1 MAPRRAS
8 SPKFQIVLRPLL
20 FSSLLAL
27 IGLAGT
33 SSSVVSFDDRWRDP
47 TLSSEVR
54 ARAALQAMAPDEK
67 IALVHARYGLQ
78 PLHAAK
84 PDGAIGSAGYA
95 PGVPRLGI
103 PPLQESD
110 AGLGVANPGGL
121 DRLNEVT
128 ALPSTLALGATFDP
142 VLARLGGAMIG
153 GEARAAGF
161 NVLLA
166 GGANLTR
173 DPRGGRNFEYIGED
187 PLLTGR
193 MVGETIAGVQSQGVI
208 STAKHFA
215 LNDQETGRIVMSAD
229 LDDRAARES
238 DLLAFELA
246 LEIGHPGAVMTSY
259 NRVNGIYASQ
269 NAALISILKQDW
281 HYPGWVMSDWGAV
294 HETVP
299 AALAGLDQESGEEF
313 DDAPYFGAPLAQAV
327 ARGEVPQARLDD
339 MVLRQLRSAF
349 SSGIVDHPPR
359 QVGAGDLEADARIAE
374 KIADNGIVLL
384 RNERDVLPLSRGAKR
399 IVVIGA
405 HADRGVLSGGGS
417 SQVTPKG
424 AFSLI
429 KEQAIHVTSGLKFY
443 LPSRPLDAI
452 RKLAPGAE
460 VEFVAGNDH
469 AAAAAAAR
477 GADAV
482 VVFAEQWDAESY
494 DAADMTL
501 PGAQDAM
508 IADVAAANPRTIVVL
523 ETGDP
528 VLMPWRDKVAAI
540 VEAWYPGARGGE
552 AIADVLFG
560 AVNPSGRL
568 PMTFPADLA
577 QLPRPTSTDRKTT
590 QGSPGAPY
598 KPRFD
603 VDYGIEGA
611 DIGYKWDLRQR
622 LVPLFPFGFGLSYTR
637 FAETGLELRAAGDRV
652 VASLDVTNVGMR
664 EGTDTPQLYVE
675 SEDHRFTSRLAG
687 FARVTLAPGERRR
700 VTITIDPRL
709 VATFDEASHRWVIA
723 PGRYVVSARSDALGE
738 GPQAEVTLAAASLAP

>member
-1 MAPRRAS
+1 MR
-8 SPKFQIVLRPLL
+8 LL
-20 FSSLLAL
+20 LTSSLLAL
-27 IGLAGT
+27 FSLAVT
-33 SSSVVSFDDRWRDP
+33 PASVVSFDDRWRDA
-47 TLSSEVR
+47 TLPPEVR
-54 ARAALQAMAPDEK
+54 AHAALQAMSPEEK
-67 IALVHARYGLQ
+67 LSLVHARYGLA
-78 PLHAAK
+78 PRDKAGK
-84 PDGAIGSAGYA
+84 PMGAIGSAGYA

-128 ALPSTLALGATFDP
+128 PLPSTLALGATFDP
-142 VLARLGGAMIG
+142 ALARAGGVMIG

-161 NVLLA
+161 DVLLA

-193 MVGETIAGVQSQGVI
+193 MVGETIAGVQSQRVV
-208 STAKHFA
+208 STVKHFA
-215 LNDQETGRIVMSAD
+215 LNDQETGRMVMSAD

-269 NAALISILKQDW
+269 NAALISILKSDW

-313 DDAPYFGAPLAQAV
+313 DDAPYFGAPLAEAL

-339 MVLRQLRSAF
+339 MVLRQLRSVFAT
-349 SSGIVDHPPR
+349 GIVDDPPR
-359 QVGAGDLEADARIAE
+359 QTRADKLAEDARVAE
-374 KIADNGIVLL
+374 TIADNGIVLL
-384 RNERDVLPLSRGAKR
+384 RNESNALPLSRSLR
-399 IVVIGA
+399 RLVVIGA

-429 KEQAIHVTSGLKFY
+429 KEQATGVTSGLKFY
-443 LPSRPLDAI
+443 LPSPPLDAI
-452 RKLAPGAE
+452 RRLAPDAQ
-460 VEFVAGNDH
+460 VDFVAGNDH
-469 AAAAAAAR
+469 AAAASAAR
-477 GADAV
+477 NADAV
-482 VVFAEQWDAESY
+482 IVFAEQWDAESY
-494 DAADMTL
+494 DAADMSL
-501 PGAQDAM
+501 PAAQDDM
-508 IADVAAANPRTIVVL
+508 IAAVAAANPRTIVVL

-528 VLMPWRDKVAAI
+528 VVMPWRDKVAGI

-560 AVNPSGRL
+560 QVNPSGRL
-568 PMTFPADLA
+568 PITFPTELA
-577 QLPRPTSTDRKTT
+577 QLPRPAAHDRMTT

-611 DIGYKWDLRQR
+611 DIGYKWDLRQH

-637 FAETGLELRAAGDRV
+637 FAETGLEVKADGDRI
-652 VASLDVTNVGMR
+652 VAALDVENVGPR
-664 EGTDTPQLYVE
+664 EGTDTPQIYVE
-675 SEDHRFTSRLAG
+675 SEDHRFVRRLAG

-700 VTITIDPRL
+700 VTMTIDPRL
-709 VATFDEASHRWVIA
+709 VAGFDEASHRWAIA
-723 PGRYVVSARSDALGE
+723 PGRYLVSARTDALAD
-738 GPQAEVTLAAASLAP
+738 GPEAAVTLVATSLPP

>member
-1 MAPRRAS
+1 M
-8 SPKFQIVLRPLL
+8 RPLPV
-20 FSSLLAL
+20 SSLLAVL
-27 IGLAGT
+27 GLAAAST
-33 SSSVVSFDDRWRDP
+33 SVVSFDDRWRDP
-47 TLSSEVR
+47 TLAPDVR
-54 ARAALQAMAPDEK
+54 AQAALQAMSPAEK
-67 IALVHARYGLQ
+67 LSLVHARYGLH
-78 PLHAAK
+78 PLHAEK
-84 PDGAIGSAGYA
+84 PPGAIGSAGYA

-121 DRLNEVT
+121 DRLDEVT

-142 VLARLGGAMIG
+142 VLARTGGAMIG

-193 MVGETIAGVQSQGVI
+193 MVGATIAGVQSQGVV

-238 DLLAFELA
+238 DLFAFELA

-269 NAALISILKQDW
+269 NAALISILKADW

-294 HETVP
+294 HATVP

-313 DDAPYFGAPLAQAV
+313 DDEPYFGAPLAAAIAQGAV
-327 ARGEVPQARLDD
+327 PPARLDD
-339 MVLRQLRSAF
+339 MVLRQLRSVFAG
-349 SSGIVDHPPR
+349 GIVDDPPLR
-359 QVGAGDLEADARIAE
+359 TRARDLAEHARIAE
-374 KIADNGIVLL
+374 RIADDGIVLL
-384 RNERDVLPLSRGAKR
+384 RNENDALPLPRGVR
-399 IVVIGA
+399 HLVVIGA

-417 SQVTPKG
+417 SQVTPTG

-429 KEQAIHVTSGLKFY
+429 KEQAVGVTSGLKFY
-443 LPSRPLDAI
+443 LPSPPLDAI
-452 RKLAPGAE
+452 RRLAPDAR
-460 VEFVAGNDH
+460 VEFVAGDDH

-482 VVFAEQWDAESY
+482 IVFAEQWDAESY
-494 DAADMTL
+494 DAPDMTL
-501 PGAQDAM
+501 PAAQDDM
-508 IADVAAANPRTIVVL
+508 IAGVAAANPRTIVVL

-528 VLMPWRDKVAAI
+528 VAMPWRDRVAGI
-540 VEAWYPGARGGE
+540 IEAWYPGTRGGE

-560 AVNPSGRL
+560 RVNPSGRL
-568 PMTFPADLA
+568 PMTFPTDLA
-577 QLPRPTSTDRKTT
+577 QLPRPAARDLRTT

-637 FAETGLELRAAGDRV
+637 FAETGLDVRANGDRL
-652 VASLDVTNVGMR
+652 VASLEVENVGQR
-664 EGTDTPQLYVE
+664 EGTDTPQIYVE
-675 SEDHRFTSRLAG
+675 NEDNRFVRRLAG

-700 VTITIDPRL
+700 VTMTIDPRL
-709 VATFDEASHRWVIA
+709 VACFDEATHRWAIA
-723 PGRYVVSARSDALGE
+723 PGRYVVSARPDSLAS
-738 GPQAEVTLAAASLAP
+738 GPQAAVALGATTLPP